1 MDTELIKKRIGFAVK
16 LTKFLYNY
24 FNSKI
29 DLKALQNTY
38 KADKGRITR
47 LDLVD
52 IKISIYFR
60 IRDGKLELLKNIKN
74 PDNIISCPSDLYFSM
89 FENDYDSLITETMT
103 RWRFGELSFT
113 GQSAMVD
120 FKLFI
125 KAIKDLKATL
135 PPLQQETKP

>member
-52 IKISIYFR
+52 IKVSIYFR

-74 PDNIISCPSDLYFSM
+74 PDNVISCPSDLYFSM

-103 RWRFGELSFT
+103 RWRFGELSFS

-125 KAIKDLKATL
+125 KAIKDLKDTL
-135 PPLQQETKP
+135 PPLQGVKT